1 MNSSMYF
8 LIMSLLWAII
18 ILTREMSDLRP
29 VRCALFL
36 IGFCLFFSIVPLV
49 EYIGS
54 DDESGGMKFFAI
66 MICMFAPIAGIRSIY
81 TSFLSADRL
90 RDALKDVSF

>member
-1 MNSSMYF
+1 MNSSIYF
-8 LIMSLLWAII
+8 LAMAFLWAVI

-36 IGFCLFFSIVPLV
+36 IGFCLFFCIVPLV

-66 MICMFAPIAGIRSIY
+66 MICMFAPVVGVRAVY

-90 RDALKDVSF
+90 RDALKDFSF